1 MEPKKSMDRKASG
14 GASTAKPGDMATKTS
29 IAQLAA
35 QMSKIKE
42 EPESD
47 DEYEEYDEEWDDG

>member
-1 MEPKKSMDRKASG
+1 MDRKASG
-14 GASTAKPGDMATKTS
+14 GASTVKPGDMATKTS

-47 DEYEEYDEEWDDG
+47 DEYEEYDEEWEDG